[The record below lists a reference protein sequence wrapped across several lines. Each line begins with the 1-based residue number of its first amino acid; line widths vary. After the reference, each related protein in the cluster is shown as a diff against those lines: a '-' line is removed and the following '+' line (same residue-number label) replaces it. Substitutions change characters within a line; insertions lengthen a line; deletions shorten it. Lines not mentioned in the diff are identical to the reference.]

1 MTELRLYQT
10 IHIARGRARNVAA
23 HIALLDAAARTLF
36 GRRYMPGTE
45 HLTSR
50 IEALAAAE
58 RYPRAVSGFVRL
70 ELAPDGREEL
80 LAAGTSLYDGYALRS
95 LMPEAATVRYD
106 LPLTDAP
113 TTLRE
118 AAVALADLEAA
129 RRGATKAVR
138 CTADGTLLS
147 ADDAPLFAVSGHTLL
162 APPAPA
168 SVEGTL
174 LREAAR
180 RIGLTLREEPVRC
193 GDLRRLDELLYVDHR
208 GITVLSRCNGIPFMS
223 LTAERLAESLEAL
236 FPKM

>member
-1 MTELRLYQT
+1 M
-10 IHIARGRARNVAA
+10 
-23 HIALLDAAARTLF
+23 
-36 GRRYMPGTE
+36 
-45 HLTSR
+45 
-50 IEALAAAE
+50 
-58 RYPRAVSGFVRL
+58 
-70 ELAPDGREEL
+70 
-80 LAAGTSLYDGYALRS
+80 
-95 LMPEAATVRYD
+95 
-106 LPLTDAP
+106 
-113 TTLRE
+113 
-118 AAVALADLEAA
+118 
-129 RRGATKAVR
+129 R

-208 GITVLSRCNGIPFMS
+208 GITALSRCDGIPFMS
-223 LTAERLAESLEAL
+223 LTAERLAGALEAL

>member
-1 MTELRLYQT
+1 M
-10 IHIARGRARNVAA
+10 
-23 HIALLDAAARTLF
+23 
-36 GRRYMPGTE
+36 
-45 HLTSR
+45 
-50 IEALAAAE
+50 
-58 RYPRAVSGFVRL
+58 RL

-168 SVEGTL
+168 SVEGAL

-208 GITVLSRCNGIPFMS
+208 GITALSRCDGIPFMS